1 MSDDILEYLESK
13 PLVGF
18 QMDATHLHNVLQ
30 SIVRSQQQSAQTQVA
45 VSRRLQGL
53 ESAVQDINDRVGQL
67 ESAISRVGGGEEVRS
82 LKVHLQDLSAV
93 VDNISRQAL
102 PEVRRACDDIRRSLN
117 PIERNVQ
124 QLHQAIGPL
133 EASQETLRQYVEDIA
148 KDSQNTARQLASQVS
163 QVQLQ
168 SDEVDRE
175 RQVELN
181 RVGELIREVQA
192 RTDRIERGGGA
203 GGAQLRELYDELNI
217 RSNDNFRA
225 VEISAK
231 AVDTELNRMRSDLAN
246 VRTEL
251 NTLDNNTRQKVARVT
266 DDMDTKF
273 NMLLE
278 SLHQFERN
286 STELEDHLA
295 AAGRVLASSR
305 QAGHTAGPRST
316 TTVSSSSARGHTIS
330 SEVRRNVA
338 GDLSDPRR
346 GGSQQG
352 W

>member
-1 MSDDILEYLESK
+1 MSEDILDYLESK

-30 SIVRSQQQSAQTQVA
+30 SIVRSQQVASQNQTA
-45 VSRRLQGL
+45 IARRLQGV
-53 ESAVQDINDRVGQL
+53 EGAVQDVNERL
-67 ESAISRVGGGEEVRS
+67 SAMETALNRVGGGEEVRS
-82 LKVHLQDLSAV
+82 LKAHLQDLSAV
-93 VDNISRQAL
+93 MDNLSRQAL
-102 PEVRRACDDIRRSLN
+102 PEVRRACDDIRRSIN
-117 PIERNVQ
+117 PIEKNVQ
-124 QLHQAIGPL
+124 QLHAVIAPI
-133 EASQETLRQYVEDIA
+133 ESAQESLRQYVDDVA
-148 KDSQNTARQLASQVS
+148 RDSQTTVRQISGQLS
-163 QVQLQ
+163 QVQQ
-168 SDEVDRE
+168 QADEVDRE

-181 RVGELIREVQA
+181 RVNDLLREVQTRA
-192 RTDRIERGGGA
+192 DRIERSGGP
-203 GGAQLRELYDELNI
+203 GGAQLRDLYDELNI
-217 RSNDNFRA
+217 RTNDNFRA

-251 NTLDNNTRQKVARVT
+251 NTLDNNTRQKVTRVT
-266 DDMDTKF
+266 DDMDAKF

-278 SLHQFERN
+278 TLHQFERN

-305 QAGHTAGPRST
+305 QPHPSGTRST
-316 TTVSSSSARGHTIS
+316 TTTSTSAARGHVIS

-338 GDLSDPRR
+338 GDLSDRR